1 MVLVMAMADHKVIS
15 YTFDKNKTATQN
27 VKVDY

>member
-15 YTFDKNKTATQN
+15 YTFDKNKSATEN
-27 VKVDY
+27 VTLL